1 MKVEQKLDWTLL
13 RKKAEI
19 NDTLGRPVRVR
30 PSCIVTFSGMDTD
43 GQVKRTLRVFLSN
56 TAHDQ
61 EWQKDHDQKEKTAAA
76 AAAEAE
82 GGVKPEDM
90 KPQAQVDVN
99 QGKGIPGWVLRV
111 EGRLIDVSRHHWVL
125 GRT

>member
-30 PSCIVTFSGMDTD
+30 PSCIVTFSGVNTD

-82 GGVKPEDM
+82 GGGKAEDV

-111 EGRLIDVSRHHWVL
+111 EGRLIDVS
-125 GRT
+125 